1 MDARE
6 LRKLEPAEED
16 LVERIIGAA
25 TEVHRVLGPG
35 MLESAYE
42 KCFCEEMK
50 LRQLHF
56 ERQRPVPLDYKGTI
70 MDCGYRINFL
80 VENQVIVELK
90 AVEPEQHVSEVQM
103 RTYLKLANKRVGLIL
118 NLFVPLFRNGIRRV
132 VV

>member
-1 MDARE
+1 M
-6 LRKLEPAEED
+6 
-16 LVERIIGAA
+16 
-25 TEVHRVLGPG
+25 
-35 MLESAYE
+35 
-42 KCFCEEMK
+42 
-50 LRQLHF
+50 
-56 ERQRPVPLDYKGTI
+56 PLDYKGTI